1 MTRLFYAL
9 RRRLREGGDRGFT
22 LVELLVATGL
32 SLVVGAIV
40 VSTLITAQTST
51 NSTTASADLNAEA
64 RDLLNRLTGDLRQAT
79 PLWKATTVGGS
90 TVEVETP
97 AITAVQNP
105 YPGGSSNA
113 VTSITFNADY
123 SGDGCVDSVPSDN
136 CPGGSINNVDNPEI
150 ETFCWD
156 PTDVTATGKT
166 LVYLIA
172 GGVQGNSC
180 LPAPGITAQPLLS
193 GNVSGLQIEYDSN
206 RYLYDTN
213 HDGVT
218 TWQELDAQGPPIGNA
233 NNALDPLELNQV
245 DSIKLV
251 ITLSEGG
258 HTQTYQAVVSLRN
271 VQ

>member
-1 MTRLFYAL
+1 MTRLYDAL

-22 LVELLVATGL
+22 LVELLVATAL
-32 SLVVGAIV
+32 SVMVGGMVVA
-40 VSTLITAQTST
+40 TLITAQVST
-51 NSTTASADLNAEA
+51 GTTTANADLNAEA

-105 YPGGSSNA
+105 SPGGSANA
-113 VTSITFNADY
+113 VTSITFDADY
-123 SGDGCVDSVPSDN
+123 SGDGCVDGVVSDN
-136 CPGGSINNVDNPEI
+136 CPGGSIDVGNPEI

-156 PTDVTATGKT
+156 PTLVSPTGAT
-166 LVYLIA
+166 LVYLIP
-172 GGVQGNSC
+172 GGVQSGTCTPS
-180 LPAPGITAQPLLS
+180 LASVTAQPLLS
-193 GNVSGLQIEYDSN
+193 GNVTGLQIYYDSN
-206 RYLYDTN
+206 RYLYDTD

-233 NNALDPLELNQV
+233 DNALNLPELNLIN
-245 DSIKLV
+245 SIKLV
-251 ITLSEGG
+251 VTLSEGA
-258 HTQTYQAVVSLRN
+258 HTQTYQAVVFLRN